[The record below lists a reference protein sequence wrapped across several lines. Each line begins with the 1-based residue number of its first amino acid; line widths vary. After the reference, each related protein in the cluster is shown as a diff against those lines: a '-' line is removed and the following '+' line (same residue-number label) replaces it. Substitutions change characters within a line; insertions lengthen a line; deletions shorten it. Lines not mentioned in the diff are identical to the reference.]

1 MLLVFFCVC
10 ICGYQKYMWYWPPT
24 LKCPALGK
32 RSRQR
37 YCVQTLSSS
46 SSLIADDS
54 QDLPMNARVLCVYT
68 CVTYLSVLI
77 TSLPKKKKDVDFQIN
92 LNSVLLLLTNSA
104 FLWWNE
110 CIQYVR
116 YTVNMCRGRHKCTYT
131 KKKRV
136 QTWSVL
142 GTTQMSPCLCRS
154 GDVITVIYIKRSDY

>member
-1 MLLVFFCVC
+1 MLLVFLCVY

-46 SSLIADDS
+46 SRLIADDS

-77 TSLPKKKKDVDFQIN
+77 TSSQKNNKTDVDFQIN
-92 LNSVLLLLTNSA
+92 LSSVLLLLINSA
-104 FLWWNE
+104 FLCSDGMNAF
-110 CIQYVR
+110 
-116 YTVNMCRGRHKCTYT
+116 NMWDTQSICAEIDINVLTQRKNVCRHDLYLELPRCPHACAG
-131 KKKRV
+131 
-136 QTWSVL
+136 L
-142 GTTQMSPCLCRS
+142 EM
-154 GDVITVIYIKRSDY
+154 